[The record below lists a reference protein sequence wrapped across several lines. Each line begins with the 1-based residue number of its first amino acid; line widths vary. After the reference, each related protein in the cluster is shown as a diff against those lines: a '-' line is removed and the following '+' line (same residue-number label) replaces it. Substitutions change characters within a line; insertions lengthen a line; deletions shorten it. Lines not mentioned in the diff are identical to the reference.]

1 MNEQNI
7 NVQNEVETASEVKQ
21 KTSWLFNLTKRD
33 IVFGFIIGLVTI
45 LFSTLALCGDFRVG
59 YTVTSTLFTLFFSI
73 YLWNKSSRIRLFPL
87 ICGILGLVLPAVF
100 TITSNEGVR
109 FWSFVATTLLSAVW
123 LGSLVSSKKREG
135 DLELAQ
141 NIGEQIIAMFA
152 KLPKSVA
159 SFFGSKGARQSGIGK
174 MFLGIACSV
183 PVLFIVVPLLIKSDA
198 AFAGLTERFFENAFK
213 TFWEVVL
220 GLIIAPFMVSY
231 AFSLKFKKE
240 KEGEK
245 RSFKGI
251 DKTIVISFLSMLS
264 ICYLTYLF
272 SQLAYFFSAFRGFLP
287 EEFKVADY
295 ARRGFFEMT
304 AIAAINFVLIFA
316 AILLTRKKEDKTP
329 LAVRL
334 LCLFVSI
341 FTLIIIAT
349 ALSKM
354 ALYIESFGMTLLR
367 ITTSAFMV
375 FLGVVFISIILRLF
389 IKRVKV
395 LRAALLSAACIL
407 LILGSLN
414 VNLIVADYNYN
425 AFVDGKLEEIDMET
439 LSELGD
445 EGVPYLIKLSDHQN
459 VELALAAEKHI
470 TELIE
475 YDYYEIDYQ
484 IEDSD
489 FSINDSTWLQN
500 YTDESSEVTKQI
512 VGRRYLDLKDYSI
525 SRAKAYEALDEFID
539 KRGELYGFQWK

>member
-109 FWSFVATTLLSAVW
+109 FWSFVATSLLSAVW

-329 LAVRL
+329 LAVRM

-470 TELIE
+470 TKLIE

-489 FSINDSTWLQN
+489 FSINDSTGLQN